1 MFPEPPRHRGG
12 SRYFRALIGRMP
24 IYDSVVDTVGGTPLI
39 RLRRISAGIDASL
52 LGKMESRNPCA
63 SVKDRIGVAMIRDAE
78 RRGLLVPGSVIV
90 EATSGNTGIA
100 LAFAAAACG
109 YRLIITM
116 PENMS
121 RERIAMLKMFGAELV
136 LTRGGLM
143 RDAVL
148 KAEEIARET
157 PGAVTLEQFRNPA
170 NPDTHERT
178 TAKEIWQ
185 DTGGA
190 IDAFVAGVG
199 TGGTIT
205 GVGRFLK
212 ARRPEVQVIAVEPS
226 TSAVLSGQAAGQ
238 HLIQGIGAGFVPQIL
253 QREVIDEIM
262 TVTDR
267 AAFDCTRRLAREEGI
282 LAGISSGA
290 AVSAALRVARRPQMA
305 GKTLVVIL
313 PDTGERY
320 LSTPLADEPPA
331 AKRS

>member
-1 MFPEPPRHRGG
+1 
-12 SRYFRALIGRMP
+12 MP
-24 IYDSVVDTVGGTPLI
+24 IFDSVVDTVGGTPLI
-39 RLRRISAGIDASL
+39 RLRRIAAGIDATV

-78 RRGLLVPGSVIV
+78 QRGILVPGSVIV

-121 RERIAMLKMFGAELV
+121 RERIAMLKTFGAEVV

-143 RDAVL
+143 RDAVVR
-148 KAEEIARET
+148 AEEIARET
-157 PGAVTLEQFRNPA
+157 PGAVTLQQFKNPA
-170 NPDTHERT
+170 NPDVHERS
-178 TAKEIWQ
+178 TAVEIWD
-185 DTGGA
+185 DTGGD

-205 GVGRFLK
+205 GVGRYLK
-212 ARRPEVQVIAVEPS
+212 AKRPGVQVIAVEPS
-226 TSAVLSGQAAGQ
+226 TSAVLSGQPAGQ
-238 HLIQGIGAGFVPQIL
+238 HLIQGIGAGFVPDIL
-253 QREVIDEIM
+253 DRDAIDEIV
-262 TVTDR
+262 TVSER
-267 AAFDCTRRLAREEGI
+267 AAYDCARRLAREEGI

-290 AVSAALRVARRPQMA
+290 AVWAALRVARRPQMT

-320 LSTPLADEPPA
+320 LSTPLADEPAPP
-331 AKRS
+331 RPR

>member
-1 MFPEPPRHRGG
+1 
-12 SRYFRALIGRMP
+12 MP
-24 IYDSVVDTVGGTPLI
+24 IYDSVVETVGGTPLI
-39 RLRRISAGIDASL
+39 RLRRIGAEIDAIV

-78 RRGLLVPGSVIV
+78 ERGVLVPGSVIV

-121 RERIAMLKMFGAELV
+121 RERIAMLKTFGAEVV

-143 RDAVL
+143 REAVV
-148 KAEEIARET
+148 KAEEIARQT
-157 PGAVTLEQFRNPA
+157 PGAVTLQQFKNPA
-170 NPDTHERT
+170 NPDVHERT
-178 TAKEIWQ
+178 TAVEIWD
-185 DTGGA
+185 DTGGE

-212 ARRPEVQVIAVEPS
+212 ARRPSVQVIAVEPA
-226 TSAVLSGQAAGQ
+226 TSAVLSGQPAGQ
-238 HLIQGIGAGFVPQIL
+238 HLIQGIGAGFVPDIFD
-253 QREVIDEIM
+253 REAIDEIV
-262 TVTDR
+262 TVSER
-267 AAFDCTRRLAREEGI
+267 AAYDCARRLAREEGI

-290 AVSAALRVARRPQMA
+290 ALWAALRVGKRPAMA
-305 GKTLVVIL
+305 GKTIVVIL

-320 LSTPLADEPPA
+320 LSTPLADEPPSS
-331 AKRS
+331 RR

>member
-1 MFPEPPRHRGG
+1 
-12 SRYFRALIGRMP
+12 MP
-24 IYDSVVDTVGGTPLI
+24 IFDSVVDTVGGTPLI
-39 RLRRISAGIDASL
+39 RLRRIAAGIDATV

-78 RRGLLVPGSVIV
+78 QRGILVPGSVIV

-121 RERIAMLKMFGAELV
+121 RERIAMLKTFGAEVV

-143 RDAVL
+143 RDAVVR
-148 KAEEIARET
+148 AEEIARET
-157 PGAVTLEQFRNPA
+157 PGAVTLQQFKNPA
-170 NPDTHERT
+170 NPDVHERS
-178 TAKEIWQ
+178 TAVEIWD
-185 DTGGA
+185 DTGGD

-205 GVGRFLK
+205 GVGRYLK
-212 ARRPEVQVIAVEPS
+212 AKRPGVQVIAVEPS
-226 TSAVLSGQAAGQ
+226 TSAVLSGQPAGQ
-238 HLIQGIGAGFVPQIL
+238 HLIQGIGAGFVPDIL
-253 QREVIDEIM
+253 DRDAIDEIV
-262 TVTDR
+262 TVSER
-267 AAFDCTRRLAREEGI
+267 AAYDCARRLAREEGI
-282 LAGISSGA
+282 LAGVSSGA
-290 AVSAALRVARRPQMA
+290 AVWAALRVARRPQMT

-320 LSTPLADEPPA
+320 LSTPLADEPAPP
-331 AKRS
+331 RPR

>member
-1 MFPEPPRHRGG
+1 
-12 SRYFRALIGRMP
+12 MP

-39 RLRRISAGIDASL
+39 RLRRIGAEVDAIL

-78 RRGLLVPGSVIV
+78 ERGVLVPGSVIV

-121 RERIAMLKMFGAELV
+121 RERIAMLKTFGAQVV

-157 PGAVTLEQFRNPA
+157 PGAVSLQQFKNPA
-170 NPDTHERT
+170 NPDVHERT
-178 TAKEIWQ
+178 TAMEIWN
-185 DTGGA
+185 DTGGE
-190 IDAFVAGVG
+190 IDAFIAGVG

-212 ARRPEVQVIAVEPS
+212 AKRPSVKVIAVEPA
-226 TSAVLSGQAAGQ
+226 TSAVLSGQPAGQ
-238 HLIQGIGAGFVPQIL
+238 HLIQGIGAGFVPDIL
-253 QREVIDEIM
+253 ERKEIDEVV
-262 TVTDR
+262 TVTER
-267 AAFDCTRRLAREEGI
+267 AAFDCARRLAREEGI

-290 AVSAALRVARRPQMA
+290 AVAAALRVGKRPEMA
-305 GKTLVVIL
+305 GKTMVVIL

-320 LSTPLADEPPA
+320 LSTPLGDEPPPP
-331 AKRS
+331 KRGP

>member
-1 MFPEPPRHRGG
+1 
-12 SRYFRALIGRMP
+12 MP
-24 IYDSVVDTVGGTPLI
+24 IYDSVIDTVGGTPLI
-39 RLRRISAGIDASL
+39 RLRRIGAGVEANL

-78 RRGLLVPGSVIV
+78 RRGILIPGSVIV

-121 RERIAMLKMFGAELV
+121 RERIAMLKTFGAQV
-136 LTRGGLM
+136 ILTRGGLM
-143 RDAVL
+143 REAVL

-157 PGAVTLEQFRNPA
+157 PGAVTLQQFKNPA
-170 NPDTHERT
+170 NPEAHERT
-178 TAKEIWQ
+178 TANEIWD
-185 DTGGA
+185 DTGGEL
-190 IDAFVAGVG
+190 DAFIAGVG

-212 ARRPEVQVIAVEPS
+212 SKRPAVRVIAVEPA
-226 TSAVLSGQAAGQ
+226 TSAVLSGQVAGQ
-238 HLIQGIGAGFVPQIL
+238 HLIQGIGAGFVPEIL
-253 QREVIDEIM
+253 DRDVIDEIM
-262 TVTDR
+262 TVTER
-267 AAFDCTRRLAREEGI
+267 SAFDCARRLAREEGI

-290 AVSAALRVARRPQMA
+290 AVAAALQVGRRPEMA
-305 GKTLVVIL
+305 AKTIVVVL

-320 LSTPLADEPPA
+320 LSTPLGDEQPA
-331 AKRS
+331 KPRS

>member
-1 MFPEPPRHRGG
+1 
-12 SRYFRALIGRMP
+12 MP

-39 RLRRISAGIDASL
+39 RLRRIGAEVGAIL

-78 RRGLLVPGSVIV
+78 RRGELVPGSVIV

-121 RERIAMLKMFGAELV
+121 RERIAMLRTFGAEVV

-148 KAEEIARET
+148 RAEEIARVT
-157 PGAVTLEQFRNPA
+157 PGAVTLQQFKNPA
-170 NPDTHERT
+170 NPDVHERT
-178 TAKEIWQ
+178 TATEIWD
-185 DTGGA
+185 DTGGRL
-190 IDAFVAGVG
+190 DAFVAGVG

-212 ARRPEVQVIAVEPS
+212 QKRRDIRVIAVEPS
-226 TSAVLSGQAAGQ
+226 TSAVLSGQPAGQ
-238 HLIQGIGAGFVPQIL
+238 HLIQGIGAGFVPDIL
-253 QREVIDEIM
+253 ERDAIDEIV
-262 TVTDR
+262 TVTER
-267 AAFDCTRRLAREEGI
+267 AAYDCARRLAREEGI
-282 LAGISSGA
+282 LAGVSSGA
-290 AVSAALRVARRPQMA
+290 ALWAALRVGKRPDMS
-305 GKTLVVIL
+305 GKTIVLIL

-320 LSTPLADEPPA
+320 LSTPLADEPA
-331 AKRS
+331 AARRG

>member
-1 MFPEPPRHRGG
+1 MR
-12 SRYFRALIGRMP
+12 

-39 RLRRISAGIDASL
+39 RLRRIGAEIDAIL

-78 RRGLLVPGSVIV
+78 ERGVLVPGSVIV

-121 RERIAMLKMFGAELV
+121 RERIAMLKTFGAQVV

-157 PGAVTLEQFRNPA
+157 PGAVSLQQFKNPA
-170 NPDTHERT
+170 NPDVHERT
-178 TAKEIWQ
+178 TAIEIWE
-185 DTGGA
+185 DTDGVV
-190 IDAFVAGVG
+190 DAFIAGVG

-212 ARRPEVQVIAVEPS
+212 ARRPDVQVIAVEPA
-226 TSAVLSGQAAGQ
+226 TSAVLSGQPAGQ
-238 HLIQGIGAGFVPQIL
+238 HLIQGIGAGFVPDIL
-253 QREVIDEIM
+253 ERKEIDEVV
-262 TVTDR
+262 TVTER
-267 AAFDCTRRLAREEGI
+267 AAFDCARRLAREEGI

-290 AVSAALRVARRPQMA
+290 AVSAALRVGKRPQMA
-305 GKTLVVIL
+305 GKTMVVIL

-320 LSTPLADEPPA
+320 LSTPLGDEPPPT
-331 AKRS
+331 KRGV

>member
-1 MFPEPPRHRGG
+1 
-12 SRYFRALIGRMP
+12 MP
-24 IYDSVVDTVGGTPLI
+24 IFDSVVDTVGGTPLI
-39 RLRRISAGIDASL
+39 RLRRVGAEVGAIL

-78 RRGLLVPGSVIV
+78 QRGELSPGSVIV

-121 RERIAMLKMFGAELV
+121 RERIAMLRTFGAEVV

-148 KAEEIARET
+148 RAEEIARAT
-157 PGAVTLEQFRNPA
+157 PGAVTLQQFKNPA
-170 NPDTHERT
+170 NPDVHERT
-178 TAKEIWQ
+178 TAIEIWD
-185 DTGGA
+185 DTDGQ

-212 ARRPEVQVIAVEPS
+212 QKRREIRVVAVEPS
-226 TSAVLSGQAAGQ
+226 TSAVLSGQPAGQ
-238 HLIQGIGAGFVPQIL
+238 HLIQGIGAGFVPDIL
-253 QREVIDEIM
+253 EREAIDEVV
-262 TVTDR
+262 TVTER
-267 AAFDCTRRLAREEGI
+267 AAYDCARRLAREEGI

-290 AVSAALRVARRPQMA
+290 ALWAALRIGKRPEMS
-305 GKTLVVIL
+305 GKTIVLIL

-320 LSTPLADEPPA
+320 LSTPLADEPAPRRA
-331 AKRS
+331 